1 VSANGIGPDPAPPGD
16 AASVPSAAPAATSV
30 AAPPAAD
37 QPPRVWWI
45 SPMRNEA
52 EHLEQ
57 VAAALAAQTLAPA
70 RWTVVDDGSDDGTGE
85 LLHVLATPP
94 GHTRA
99 ARDRLAAGGP
109 DRAWRYGFEH
119 DAPPQWTHV
128 GKLDGDIV
136 LPPAYQERLLA
147 RFAAD
152 RTLGM
157 ASGTLTELHDGAW
170 RRLPTPADQ
179 VAAPCRLFTAE
190 CYAAIGGW
198 PPRLGADVITT
209 TRARM
214 QGFTTCTFDEPE
226 LRVRHLRP
234 IATANGT
241 LRGRARHG
249 AYQYVVRYPWW
260 WVAARS
266 ALVAA
271 RFHPRGLS
279 GAAYFGGYV
288 RAALGPREPVQDPM
302 FAHFMRIETGARAKR
317 AVKGAARR
325 LW

>member
-1 VSANGIGPDPAPPGD
+1 MSA
-16 AASVPSAAPAATSV
+16 
-30 AAPPAAD
+30 
-37 QPPRVWWI
+37 PRVWWI

-52 EHLEQ
+52 AHLEQ
-57 VAAALAAQTLAPA
+57 VAEALAAQTIVPE
-70 RWTVVDDGSDDGTGE
+70 RWTVVDDDSTDGTGE
-85 LLHVLATPP
+85 LLRRLARELPFLQVLTTPP

-99 ARDRLAAGGP
+99 GRDRLAAGGP

-119 DAPPQWTHV
+119 GAPSAWTHV
-128 GKLDGDIV
+128 GKLDGDVV
-136 LPPAYQERLLA
+136 LPPAYQQELLA

-157 ASGTLTELHDGAW
+157 ASGALTELHDGAW
-170 RRLPTPADQ
+170 RLLPTPADQ

-214 QGFTTCTFDEPE
+214 QGFATRTFDEPG

-234 IATANGT
+234 IATADGT

-271 RFHPRGLS
+271 RFRPRGLS
-279 GAAYFGGYV
+279 GAAYFGGYA
-288 RAALGPREPVQDPM
+288 RAAFGAQEPVRDPM
-302 FAHFMRIETGARAKR
+302 FAHFMRIETSTRAKR
-317 AVKGAARR
+317 ALTGSVKRR
-325 LW
+325 LARVRS

>member
-1 VSANGIGPDPAPPGD
+1 MSASRRNGAVPEPD
-16 AASVPSAAPAATSV
+16 V
-30 AAPPAAD
+30 
-37 QPPRVWWI
+37 PRVWWI

-52 EHLEQ
+52 AHLAR
-57 VAAALAAQTLAPA
+57 VAEGLAAQTIPPA
-70 RWTVVDDGSDDGTGE
+70 RWTVVDDGSTDGTGE
-85 LLHVLATPP
+85 LLRRLERELPFLHVLATPP
-94 GHTRA
+94 NHTRA
-99 ARDRLAAGGP
+99 GRDRLAAGGP
-109 DRAWRYGFEH
+109 DRAWRFGFEH
-119 DAPPQWTHV
+119 DAPAAWTHV

-136 LPPAYQERLLA
+136 LPPGYQEQLLA

-157 ASGTLTELHDGAW
+157 ASGALTELHDGAW
-170 RRLPTPADQ
+170 TLLPTPADQ

-198 PPRLGADVITT
+198 PPQLGADVITT

-214 QGFTTCTFDEPE
+214 QGFTTRTFDEPG
-226 LRVRHLRP
+226 LRVQHLRP
-234 IATANGT
+234 IATADGT

-260 WVAARS
+260 WVTARS

-279 GAAYFGGYV
+279 GAAYFGGWA
-288 RAALGPREPVQDPM
+288 RAAFGALEPVEDPM
-302 FAHFMRIETGARAKR
+302 FAHFMRIETSTRAKR
-317 AVKGAARR
+317 AVKRR
-325 LW
+325 LARLRP